1 MDEFNFFEHKELVEA
16 FQKNKPYLVDLET
29 LIREIKYGKIHL
41 VFTVTNSRVISMEV
55 GSQQLIRYDKGE
67 RLNKSS

>member
-1 MDEFNFFEHKELVEA
+1 MNEFNFFEHKDLIKA
-16 FQKNKPYLVDLET
+16 FQEHKPYLVDLET
-29 LIREIKYGKIHL
+29 LIKEIKYGKIHL

>member
-29 LIREIKYGKIHL
+29 LIKEIKYGKIHL